1 MNVLARS
8 LLQPGLQGLSSAL
21 RAKKAIGKPP
31 AGFVPKGEGVF
42 TSLGVKESSLLIE
55 ICGSLLQASSAL
67 TKFDYLVC
75 LEWEFYFV
83 S

>member
-8 LLQPGLQGLSSAL
+8 RLQFGLQGLSSAL
-21 RAKKAIGKPP
+21 RAKKAMGKPP

-42 TSLGVKESSLLIE
+42 ISLGVKESSLLIE
-55 ICGSLLQASSAL
+55 IYGSLLQASSAF
-67 TKFDYLVC
+67 TKFDCLVC
-75 LEWEFYFV
+75 LDWELDVF